1 MARKQQ
7 RHQKKSGSIKK
18 RKKAHRPQG
27 GGGGELQSI
36 DGAMTGLVRGF
47 RRVAGAES
55 AENRSRVGRGL
66 LLAIGAVLAIAL
78 AIGLSQ

>member
-1 MARKQQ
+1 MAR
-7 RHQKKSGSIKK
+7 RHQKKSGSIKR
-18 RKKAHRPQG
+18 RKKEHRPRG
-27 GGGGELQSI
+27 EGGGELQGI

-55 AENRSRVGRGL
+55 SENRSKVGFGL

-78 AIGLSQ
+78 AVGLAQ

>member
-1 MARKQQ
+1 MAR

-18 RKKAHRPQG
+18 RKKEHRARG
-27 GGGGELQSI
+27 EGGGELQSI

-55 AENRSRVGRGL
+55 AANRSRVGFGL
-66 LLAIGAVLAIAL
+66 LIAIGAVLAIAL
-78 AIGLSQ
+78 AVGLSQ